1 MGACFLGQRGLIVQQ
16 EDTGV
21 AYRRSGCNSQ
31 WVHFQRQSR
40 GPTATTLGSHPGD
53 DGSIP
58 SGTIGGRAQVRQSE
72 ERSGLNPDVCR
83 FDSCSGYCSN
93 LSSWSSQEC
102 SLACHARGRRFKSD
116 RGRWVRLPL
125 VPLQGWWSSRLPVKQ
140 LSENKRGGRREVRF
154 LHHPYD
160 TARSS
165 SGRTQGSQPCGA
177 GSIPARVTST
187 ISQVVELVDTRHSDR
202 RAPAACEF
210 DSRLGYFR
218 WEHNCG

>member
-31 WVHFQRQSR
+31 WVHFNRQSR
-40 GPTATTLGSHPGD
+40 GPTATTLGSHSGD

-58 SGTIGGRAQVRQSE
+58 SGTTGGRAQVRQSE

-83 FDSCSGYCSN
+83 FDSCSGHCSN

-116 RGRWVRLPL
+116 RGRFIGVFHVAKVEQPEPHVGGGGRYSGAIRKPEKRRSSNLRDCLWVRLPL

-140 LSENKRGGRREVRF
+140 LSEKKRGGRREVRF
-154 LHHPYD
+154 LHY
-160 TARSS
+160 
-165 SGRTQGSQPCGA
+165 PCG
-177 GSIPARVTST
+177 P
-187 ISQVVELVDTRHSDR
+187 LV
-202 RAPAACEF
+202 
-210 DSRLGYFR
+210 
-218 WEHNCG
+218 